1 METCRLF
8 QCVFVVYICLFILC
22 YNHDSITII
31 FIPGKPV
38 LGQLVDDYLL
48 DFDIFHVSHCAE
60 LLHYIDAKYL
70 DNQIGG
76 SNPADVDTW
85 LNIQQQVDSFTIS
98 ATKIAKRLATFVRI
112 LNQEDISLHNE
123 NNRIQEVRILINH
136 SRFYMLDGF
145 MVAVFSDK
153 YDKSKVN

>member
-1 METCRLF
+1 MATCRLF

-98 ATKIAKRLATFVRI
+98 ATKIAKRLATFVKI
-112 LNQEDISLHNE
+112 LNQEDISHHRNKDK
-123 NNRIQEVRILINH
+123 IQEASNFIAQSFFSVMHIH
-136 SRFYMLDGF
+136 S
-145 MVAVFSDK
+145 
-153 YDKSKVN
+153 

>member
-1 METCRLF
+1 M
-8 QCVFVVYICLFILC
+8 
-22 YNHDSITII
+22 I
-31 FIPGKPV
+31 FCIPGKPV
-38 LGQLVDDYLL
+38 LGQLVDDSLL
-48 DFDIFHVSHCAE
+48 DFDIFHVSHVAE
-60 LLHYIDAKYL
+60 LLHYIDDKYL
-70 DNQIGG
+70 DNVMGG
-76 SNPADVDTW
+76 SNPEDVDTW

-145 MVAVFSDK
+145 MVAVFQTNMINLKEINWISNDFNCL
-153 YDKSKVN
+153 VVCG

>member
-1 METCRLF
+1 M
-8 QCVFVVYICLFILC
+8 
-22 YNHDSITII
+22 I
-31 FIPGKPV
+31 FCIPGKPV
-38 LGQLVDDYLL
+38 LGQLVDDSLL
-48 DFDIFHVSHCAE
+48 DFDIFHVSHVAE
-60 LLHYIDAKYL
+60 LLHYIDDKYL
-70 DNQIGG
+70 DNVMGG
-76 SNPADVDTW
+76 SNPEDVDTW

-145 MVAVFSDK
+145 MVAVFQTNIINLKEINWISNDFNCL
-153 YDKSKVN
+153 VVCG

>member
-1 METCRLF
+1 MATCHIF
-8 QCVFVVYICLFILC
+8 QCVILVNLCLSIIK
-22 YNHDSITII
+22 YDSLTII

-98 ATKIAKRLATFVRI
+98 ATKIAKRLATFVKI
-112 LNQEDISLHNE
+112 LNQEDISHHRNKDK
-123 NNRIQEVRILINH
+123 IQEASIFIAQ
-136 SRFYMLDGF
+136 S
-145 MVAVFSDK
+145 VFNVMYISFLTK
-153 YDKSKVN
+153 I